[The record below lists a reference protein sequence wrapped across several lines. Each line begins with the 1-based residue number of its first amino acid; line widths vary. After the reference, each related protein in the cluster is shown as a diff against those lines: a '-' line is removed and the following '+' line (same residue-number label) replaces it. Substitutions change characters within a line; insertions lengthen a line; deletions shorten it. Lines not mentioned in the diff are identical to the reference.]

1 MNILTNNVTL
11 LLVENDPNTT
21 ELIKTILFDKVDTFV
36 TAQDG
41 EEGLKQ
47 YLQHNPQIIISSLT
61 LPEISGIDMCKNI
74 VKHNEHAQVMLI
86 VNDEDSTELINAIRL
101 GLNNFIFKPIEENI
115 LLKKIEKMIQT
126 LNYEQI
132 IDEQNSKITQYL
144 DFIEK
149 KLCNKNS
156 GDEKDQHDNLHTEYE
171 KIAAIGSWRHDLNSN
186 SFFWSKEIFNIL
198 EIDSNSTKPSYEKFL
213 TLIIPEDREKIN
225 LVHKT
230 TLTKDEIFDTNFSI
244 TLKDG
249 SSKFLNEKCRT
260 VFDEKDKPI
269 YTIGTIQDISQ
280 YKQLH
285 DNLSKTEKI
294 MIAQSKYATM
304 GEILTMIMHQWRQPI
319 TTISMSANNLLA
331 DIELE
336 MLETPIV
343 KKSALTITE
352 QTEYLSKTIDDF
364 RSFFKSVKQI
374 EDVTLKHI
382 FKETS
387 KVILMSLRSKGI
399 EFRLDFDENITIKT
413 YARELIQVLINIIK
427 NAKDALDENK
437 TENKLIEVS
446 VNDYDENIEILIC
459 DNAGGI
465 KEEVIPKIFDAYFT
479 TKDEKTGTGLGLY
492 MSKTIVEKHLK
503 GVLSVENINDGVK
516 FSINL
521 PKTLLEKK

>member
-101 GLNNFIFKPIEENI
+101 GLNNFIFKPLEKNI
-115 LLKKIEKMIQT
+115 ILKKIEKMIQT

-319 TTISMSANNLLA
+319 TTISMTANNLLV
-331 DIELE
+331 DLELE
-336 MLETPIV
+336 ELENDTV
-343 KKSALTITE
+343 HKSANTITE
-352 QTEYLSKTIDDF
+352 QTHYLSKTIDDF
-364 RSFFKSVKQI
+364 RSFFKNVKLPEETLMKDVFEETTNIMIHSLTNSEI
-374 EDVTLKHI
+374 ELK
-382 FKETS
+382 
-387 KVILMSLRSKGI
+387 LN
-399 EFRLDFDENITIKT
+399 FDDNISINT
-413 YARELIQVLINIIK
+413 YKRELLQVLINIIK
-427 NAKDALDENK
+427 NAKDALVEKIETNRF
-437 TENKLIEVS
+437 IEV
-446 VNDYDENIEILIC
+446 VIKEKDETIEISIL
-459 DNAGGI
+459 DNAEGI
-465 KEEVIPKIFDAYFT
+465 PETILSKIFEPYFT
-479 TKDEKTGTGLGLY
+479 TKDENTGTGLGLY
-492 MSKTIVEKHLK
+492 MSKKIIEDNLNGKLSANNIDNGACFNIV
-503 GVLSVENINDGVK
+503 
-516 FSINL
+516 L
-521 PKTLLEKK
+521 PKKITI